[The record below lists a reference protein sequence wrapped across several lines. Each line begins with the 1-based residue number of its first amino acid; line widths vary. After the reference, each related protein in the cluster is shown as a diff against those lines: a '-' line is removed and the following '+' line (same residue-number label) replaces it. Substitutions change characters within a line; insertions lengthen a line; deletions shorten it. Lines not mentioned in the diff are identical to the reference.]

1 MPNRFDETQIDKP
14 IRDWMTSGFL
24 KPGDLSRKSK
34 IVEKQLVY
42 LPFWV
47 VSIVAKTTYKGVFE
61 RVAPPIVKDGTIEKE
76 YNWLVL
82 AREASNFPTREYD
95 IPLEG
100 KVPYDFRK
108 IEGFAKILNSE
119 IEREEALELAEQQ
132 IEAHHRFLLQKD
144 VDKIIDIK
152 SEFNVKQMVY
162 LHAPIWFIKYE
173 YKGNTYN
180 LIIDGAT
187 GMALKGDIP
196 SSKFGLL

>member
-1 MPNRFDETQIDKP
+1 
-14 IRDWMTSGFL
+14 
-24 KPGDLSRKSK
+24 
-34 IVEKQLVY
+34 
-42 LPFWV
+42 
-47 VSIVAKTTYKGVFE
+47 VFE
-61 RVAPPIVKDGTIEKE
+61 RVAPPIVKEGTIEKE

-82 AREASNFPTREYD
+82 AREATEFPTREYD
-95 IPLEG
+95 VPLEG
-100 KVPYDFRK
+100 KIPYDFRK

-132 IEAHHRFLLQKD
+132 IEAHHSFILQKD
-144 VDKIIDIK
+144 VDKIVEIK

-187 GMALKGDIP
+187 GMALKGVIP